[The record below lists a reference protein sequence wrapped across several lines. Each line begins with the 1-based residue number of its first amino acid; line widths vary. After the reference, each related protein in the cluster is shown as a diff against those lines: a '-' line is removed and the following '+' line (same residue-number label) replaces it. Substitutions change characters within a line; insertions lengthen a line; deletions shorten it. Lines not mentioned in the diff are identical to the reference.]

1 MLNAQQPANDDQPL
15 RSQRLT
21 EDETRAV
28 IALWQQEQ
36 VESGGLTTRPSVP
49 DMAEGLGIGTDDVQR
64 LLSQIREKKAAEETR
79 LAEEQRAAELEQIR
93 LAEQERQAAE
103 RDRQEAEW
111 QRRQAAQAPWQ
122 SSKHAVQRQ
131 VIMESATNAGSGAVL
146 FWFIVIVLLLTLAPM
161 VIINSHT
168 KHNAYLE
175 HVPGEVTCM
184 IRDPS
189 GKDVPCSPEIEQMM
203 RGEMNDRQPHR

>member
-1 MLNAQQPANDDQPL
+1 
-15 RSQRLT
+15 
-21 EDETRAV
+21 
-28 IALWQQEQ
+28 
-36 VESGGLTTRPSVP
+36 
-49 DMAEGLGIGTDDVQR
+49 MAEGLGIGTDDVQR

-93 LAEQERQAAE
+93 LAEEERQAAE
-103 RDRQEAEW
+103 RDRQEAECR
-111 QRRQAAQAPWQ
+111 RRQAERERRAAEVPWQ
-122 SSKHAVQRQ
+122 ANKYAARRQ
-131 VIMESATNAGSGAVL
+131 VPPASTTNAGSGAVL